1 MEQME
6 PEEKERMRKQMAMQS
21 NPTEMFSQI
30 MSGDWSSLGGEDPQ
44 SQQQQQ
50 PKHPSS
56 AASSPS
62 KKKGGKK

>member
-1 MEQME
+1 
-6 PEEKERMRKQMAMQS
+6 MAMQS

-44 SQQQQQ
+44 SQQQPQ